1 MWYGRTGQCSKWEEE
16 CQISAMGGIGGGQAS
31 NLVIQQIF
39 VKCLCPAGHCVVSEP
54 LPRAGPHS
62 KRGCNIDALDHIL
75 PHVCVSGVY
84 FLCMWACACVCVC
97 VCACMCLCADHGSR
111 GGSHLSMEPPQ
122 E

>member
-1 MWYGRTGQCSKWEEE
+1 MVEQASAQSGRRSVK
-16 CQISAMGGIGGGQAS
+16 SVAMGGIGGGQAS

-39 VKCLCPAGHCVVSEP
+39 VKCLRPAGHCVVSEP

-97 VCACMCLCADHGSR
+97 VCVCMYVFVC
-111 GGSHLSMEPPQ
+111 
-122 E
+122 